1 MKKLIAAAFVC
12 ISAFQAQT
20 VSHAS
25 DRDDLYAIIL
35 AAPQKTDASPFKS
48 QAGKKGQKTY
58 ISNQATG
65 GLKAMVA
72 QIARQHGVP
81 VHIAHGVV
89 MAESRYNC
97 GAYNRSG
104 ASGIMQVLP
113 STARSVGVH
122 GSLRS
127 CANGLQAGM
136 KYLKLALNRGGYG
149 CSGVSL
155 YERGVYARPACTA
168 YGRKV
173 MAYAQ
178 SA

>member
-1 MKKLIAAAFVC
+1 MSDFQSVFQSLKTILQKYQAELVLIHDQPDNYYLNLHYTRKDGYQRNFGSVQIKKNY
-12 ISAFQAQT
+12 
-20 VSHAS
+20 VS
-25 DRDDLYAIIL
+25 Y
-35 AAPQKTDASPFKS
+35 
-48 QAGKKGQKTY
+48 
-58 ISNQATG
+58 QATG
-65 GLKAMVA
+65 GLKAMVN
-72 QIARQHGVP
+72 QIARQNGVP
-81 VHIAHGVV
+81 VHIAHGVI

-113 STARSVGVH
+113 NTARSVGVH
-122 GSLRS
+122 GSLRN

-178 SA
+178 RA

>member
-1 MKKLIAAAFVC
+1 MKNLIAAASLC
-12 ISAFQAQT
+12 ACMFQIQANL
-20 VSHAS
+20 HAS
-25 DRDDLYAIIL
+25 DRDDLYETIL
-35 AAPQKTDASPFKS
+35 AAPQKNDQSPL
-48 QAGKKGQKTY
+48 KKTRSKNGEKNLIPY
-58 ISNQATG
+58 QATG

-72 QIARQHGVP
+72 QIAHQNGVP
-81 VHIAHGVV
+81 ANIAHGVV

-97 GAYNRSG
+97 TAYNRSG

-127 CANGLQAGM
+127 CSNGLQAGM

-155 YERGVYARPACTA
+155 YQKGVYARPLCTA

-178 SA
+178 GV